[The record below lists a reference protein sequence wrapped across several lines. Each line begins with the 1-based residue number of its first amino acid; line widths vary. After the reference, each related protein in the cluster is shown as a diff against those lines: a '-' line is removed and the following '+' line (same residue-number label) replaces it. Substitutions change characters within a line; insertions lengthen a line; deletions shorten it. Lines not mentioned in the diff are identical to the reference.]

1 MIAFLIL
8 AIVAASAN
16 GATKYYNGFS
26 LNNNLECHQ
35 LAWPPMS
42 EAEIG
47 TVFYMYTPSNPQG
60 VIVESGDMNTIN
72 AKGFN
77 SNKKTHFFT
86 HGYISNSQ
94 HSSTIAIYEGW
105 VDVEDANVFAVDW
118 RNGAAVAN
126 YNYARQ
132 NIRVVGNQIAIFA
145 EALGQSFSKIE
156 FSGHSLGSHA
166 SGYAGEALKNKGHTV
181 SRITGLD
188 PAGPG
193 FSSQSD
199 SRCRLDPS
207 DADFVDNIHTDD
219 DTYGTS
225 TDMGHV
231 DFYPNGGSTQPNC
244 LTDIASC
251 SHGRAVD
258 LYAESVRATSC
269 KFTSYA
275 CSSWADYDAG
285 QCTGCGGVFGCCNYM
300 GYWATASCTG
310 KRYLKTNGKS
320 QYCIS

>member
-1 MIAFLIL
+1 MLAFMLL
-8 AIVAASAN
+8 AIAASAT
-16 GATKYYNGFS
+16 ASTEYYNGFTLDNS
-26 LNNNLECHQ
+26 LSCHEM
-35 LAWPPMS
+35 AWPPMT

-47 TVFYMYTPSNPQG
+47 TTFYMYTPSTPNG
-60 VIVESGDMNTIN
+60 VAVESGDLGKMERY
-72 AKGFN
+72 GFDD
-77 SNKKTHFFT
+77 SKKTHFYT
-86 HGYISNSQ
+86 HGYLSTYQFANSPD
-94 HSSTIAIYEGW
+94 IYQGWINQEG
-105 VDVEDANVFAVDW
+105 ANVFAVDW

-156 FSGHSLGSHA
+156 LAGHSLGSHA

-219 DTYGTS
+219 DTYGSS

-231 DFYPNGGSTQPNC
+231 DFYPNGGSKQPNC
-244 LTDIASC
+244 ISDVAAC
-251 SHGRAVD
+251 SHNRVID
-258 LYAESVRATSC
+258 LYAESVEASSC

-275 CSSWADYDAG
+275 CSSWADYEAG
-285 QCTGCGGVFGCCNYM
+285 QCTSCGGIFGCCNYM

-310 KRYLKTNGKS
+310 KRYLETNGRS